1 MWNHLSGVRGRK
13 MTACFLIFRHELTK
27 LFSDR
32 KLLASIFLMPVFIV
46 FLMGMMLS
54 IMPESSEASSCVYVL
69 HQVSL
74 EPQEGLDM
82 VIVSCAT
89 LEQLQKQRELKPS
102 DVVLDLK
109 DTGADIYYWDTNTES
124 YRTAIQCRQM
134 LFDRQLTLFAEE
146 KQIPMAEELPVV
158 DLNDTVDMRNAMVA
172 SILPYLLV
180 LLLFQST
187 RAIAV
192 DTIAGEKDRGVFDRY
207 LMAPVRPMSVVTG
220 KLLFSAVCA
229 TASGICYFLAVAVC
243 SAVTGKDSFGLSGA
257 CITGSMVGVLFLFSI
272 ILSCFTAAIAVL
284 ISLWAKTE
292 KEAQS
297 MLLPVLV
304 VFTIAAFAAMLRT
317 GTAFAVSYLIPV
329 YNLCILMQDVLYG
342 ATQTQHLMLAAVSL
356 TGFFIATFAGIAQ
369 VLKWKQG

>member
-1 MWNHLSGVRGRK
+1 MA
-13 MTACFLIFRHELTK
+13 ACFLIFRHELAK

-32 KLLASIFLMPVFIV
+32 KLLASIFLMPVFLV
-46 FLMGMMLS
+46 FLMGMLFS
-54 IMPESSEASSCVYVL
+54 IMPESTEASSCIYAL

-82 VIVSCAT
+82 VMVSSDT
-89 LEQLQKQRELKPS
+89 LEQLQEQRGLKPS

-124 YRTAIQCRQM
+124 YRTAIQCRQL
-134 LFDRQLTLFAEE
+134 LFDRQLTRFAEE
-146 KQIPMAEELPVV
+146 KQISMPEGLPVV
-158 DLNDTVDMRNAMVA
+158 DLNNTMDMRNAMAA

-180 LLLFQST
+180 LLLFQSA

-207 LMAPVRPMSVVTG
+207 LLAPVRPMSVVTG

-229 TASGICYFLAVAVC
+229 MASGICYFLAVAGC

-257 CITGSMVGVLFLFSI
+257 CITGTMVGVLFLFAI

-297 MLLPVLV
+297 MLLPVLAL
-304 VFTIAAFAAMLRT
+304 FTIAAFAAMLRT
-317 GTAFAVSYLIPV
+317 GTASTVSYLIPV

-342 ATQTQHLMLAAVSL
+342 ATQVTHLLLAAVSL

-369 VLKWKQG
+369 AETRKQG